1 MSTLPLPAPA
11 PTRPRYWNRHV
22 DSHGNWR
29 IDHAS
34 GAKMHTPGE
43 ELSDLRAGLGQTAFT
58 VSQLWPYY
66 TTPTDGRVTPEL
78 EAEHAALA
86 LYGLHQQSQNRPM
99 HRRGV
104 SAGAALRA
112 LRRSGRY
119 SEAALDGHVAAT
131 VQTTTVAA
139 LVYRLRGLI
148 TQLRSVEQPLD
159 YDQLLTD
166 IQRWDSPVVRNRV
179 RREWGLAY
187 QVVER
192 GNR

>member
-1 MSTLPLPAPA
+1 M
-11 PTRPRYWNRHV
+11 
-22 DSHGNWR
+22 
-29 IDHAS
+29 
-34 GAKMHTPGE
+34 
-43 ELSDLRAGLGQTAFT
+43 
-58 VSQLWPYY
+58 SQLWPYY